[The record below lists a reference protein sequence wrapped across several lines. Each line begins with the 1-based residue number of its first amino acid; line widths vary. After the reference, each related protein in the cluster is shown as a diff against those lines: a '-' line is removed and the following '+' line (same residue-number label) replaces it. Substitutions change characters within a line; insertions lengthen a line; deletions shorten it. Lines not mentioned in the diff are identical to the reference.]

1 MKFHGLKKAA
11 AFWAAYWGILAVY
24 GATLLA
30 DAEGARGIA
39 TAVVAALVALSGVSQ
54 GWNVAD
60 NLQRS
65 KNYRDELADKAGK
78 E

>member
-11 AFWAAYWGILAVY
+11 AFWAAYWGLLAVY
-24 GATLLA
+24 GATLLI
-30 DAEGARGIA
+30 DKEGARGIA
-39 TAVVAALVALSGVSQ
+39 VAVVAALVALSGVSQ

-65 KNYRDELADKAGK
+65 KNYHDELDKAGK

>member
-24 GATLLA
+24 GATLIL
-30 DAEGARGIA
+30 DEIGARSISV
-39 TAVVAALVALSGVSQ
+39 AVVAALVSLSGISQ

-60 NLQRS
+60 NVQRS
-65 KNYRDELADKAGK
+65 RNYRGELDKADK
-78 E
+78 

>member
-24 GATLLA
+24 GATLIL
-30 DAEGARGIA
+30 DEIGARSISV
-39 TAVVAALVALSGVSQ
+39 AVVAALVSLSGISQ

-60 NLQRS
+60 NVQRS
-65 KNYRDELADKAGK
+65 RNYKAELDKEGK

>member
-1 MKFHGLKKAA
+1 MKFQGLKKAA

-24 GATLLA
+24 GATLLL
-30 DAEGARGIA
+30 DEIGARSISV
-39 TAVVAALVALSGVSQ
+39 AVVAALVSLSGISQ

-65 KNYRDELADKAGK
+65 KNYKSELAGK